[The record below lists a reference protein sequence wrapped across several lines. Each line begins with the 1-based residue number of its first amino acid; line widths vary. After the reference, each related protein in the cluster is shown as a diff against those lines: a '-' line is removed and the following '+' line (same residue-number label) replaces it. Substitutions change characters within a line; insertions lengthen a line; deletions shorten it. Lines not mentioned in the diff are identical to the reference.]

1 MTVAVIVHVE
11 GDRSYVDSLQS
22 KLEGVRLIAC
32 AVQPRATPVMAF
44 DARLPLILVWS
55 AQASGEA
62 AERCYLALGRLHPGQ
77 TILCRIDGTLLPGCL
92 ERMRASIV
100 DGSPRSS
107 LFPGGL
113 LAALTEARRRQLHTQ
128 ATRPS
133 ERSAVAANVRRAFA
147 EGVTRGLAGG
157 VAVFSVGGA
166 AALSFDQ
173 LPGSAPLDVSV
184 DTHPDAAQASDAA
197 SENWTEPTLIVVQPP
212 VSRPAAPVRDPDV
225 PLAAPP
231 PDQIAAQQAAAFTTD
246 RPLEVWTPDSDLHSL
261 PSVARLALEPLASEW
276 RDAPHPQL
284 SEEAGSGWELGAA
297 GGAAAPGL

>member
-1 MTVAVIVHVE
+1 
-11 GDRSYVDSLQS
+11 
-22 KLEGVRLIAC
+22 
-32 AVQPRATPVMAF
+32 
-44 DARLPLILVWS
+44 
-55 AQASGEA
+55 
-62 AERCYLALGRLHPGQ
+62 
-77 TILCRIDGTLLPGCL
+77 
-92 ERMRASIV
+92 MRASIV

>member
-22 KLEGVRLIAC
+22 KLDGVRLIAC
-32 AVQPRATPVMAF
+32 AVQPKATPVMAF

-113 LAALTEARRRQLHTQ
+113 LAALTEARRRQLHAQ
-128 ATRPS
+128 VARPA
-133 ERSAVAANVRRAFA
+133 ERNAAAANVRRAFA

-173 LPGSAPLDVSV
+173 LPGSPPLDVAA
-184 DTHPDAAQASDAA
+184 DTQAEAAPISDAA
-197 SENWTEPTLIVVQPP
+197 SENWTEPTLIVVEPP
-212 VSRPAAPVRDPDV
+212 VSRPAAPVHDPDV

-231 PDQIAAQQAAAFTTD
+231 PDQIAAEQALAFTTD
-246 RPLEVWTPDSDLHSL
+246 RPLEVWTPDSDIHSL
-261 PSVARLALEPLASEW
+261 PSVGRLVIEPLATEW

-284 SEEAGSGWELGAA
+284 SDEAASGWEPGAEN
-297 GGAAAPGL
+297 GAVASGL

>member
-1 MTVAVIVHVE
+1 
-11 GDRSYVDSLQS
+11 
-22 KLEGVRLIAC
+22 
-32 AVQPRATPVMAF
+32 MAF

-62 AERCYLALGRLHPGQ
+62 VERCYLALGRLHPGQ

-113 LAALTEARRRQLHTQ
+113 LAALTEARRRQLHAQ
-128 ATRPS
+128 AAGPS
-133 ERSAVAANVRRAFA
+133 ERNAGAANVRRAFA

-173 LPGSAPLDVSV
+173 LPGPAPVDVAV
-184 DTHPDAAQASDAA
+184 DTHPDSAPPVNDAA

-212 VSRPAAPVRDPDV
+212 VSRPAAAPVQDADI

-231 PDQIAAQQAAAFTTD
+231 PDQIAAQRAADFITD
-246 RPLEVWTPDSDLHSL
+246 TPLEVWTPDSSIHSL
-261 PSVARLALEPLASEW
+261 PSVVRFAIEPLASEW

-284 SEEAGSGWELGAA
+284 SDEAGSGWESDAA